1 VDVIEPKVREELEAM
16 RAQYEARPYA
26 ELANLGWIDL
36 APLTIQEEVYRPSIW
51 SEDYNGKLLI
61 VVQLQRNLW
70 LGWKRT
76 ACIGSILSQDGEI
89 EHVDEFFLMNEIGH
103 P

>member
-1 VDVIEPKVREELEAM
+1 MQPKVREVLETL
-16 RAQYEARPYA
+16 RAQYEVRSYA

-36 APLTIQEEVYRPSIW
+36 ASLTIQEKVYRPSIW
-51 SEDYNGKLLI
+51 SEAYRGKLLI

-70 LGWKRT
+70 FGWKST
-76 ACIGSILSQDGEI
+76 SCIGSILAQDGEI
-89 EHVDEFFLMNEIGH
+89 EHVDEIFLMNEIGH